1 MLDLLITIFEAKKEY
16 QEEFVNN
23 GSVGV
28 ITDILK
34 QSGSLEVYGYG
45 FDCLNALAGT
55 NIDWAFIMFQN
66 GLTDSHG

>member
-1 MLDLLITIFEAKKEY
+1 MKKEY

-45 FDCLNALAGT
+45 FDCLNVLAGT

-66 GLTDSHG
+66 GLTDSQG